1 MELEQTYAGAD
12 VGASD
17 DSRED
22 AEQEFSE
29 FFYELLSE
37 MRY

>member
-12 VGASD
+12 GGAGGESH
-17 DSRED
+17 EV

-29 FFYELLSE
+29 FFFELLSE